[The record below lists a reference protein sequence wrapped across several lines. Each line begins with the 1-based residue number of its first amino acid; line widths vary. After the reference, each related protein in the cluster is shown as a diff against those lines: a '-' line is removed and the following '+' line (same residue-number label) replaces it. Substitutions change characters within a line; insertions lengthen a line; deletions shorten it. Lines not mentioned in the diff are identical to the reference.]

1 MVFEQYFDLLEQK
14 WSQVRQSQKEN
25 ILSAAQAV
33 SDSIASGGTI
43 FAFGCGHSALLA
55 QEIFYR
61 AGSLM
66 LVNVI
71 FGPGN
76 LLHERPVTLTSQM
89 ERLEGYSKL
98 LADANDIRSGDVV
111 IVISTSGRNP
121 VPIEMAIAAGDRGAT
136 VIALTSSL
144 YSGAVASRHPSGKKL
159 ADFAHITLDHMAEPG
174 DAVVE
179 IAGFPERV
187 GPTSGPIGAALL
199 HAVVVQAIANLL
211 ERGVQPPVFLSG
223 NLPGGDEHNARLL
236 QQYRDRIR
244 YL

>member
-1 MVFEQYFDLLEQK
+1 MTSEQYFDLLETK
-14 WSQVRQSQKEN
+14 WTQVRSSQKDS
-25 ILSAAQAV
+25 IVRAAQAI
-33 SDSIASGGTI
+33 SDSIASGGTV

-61 AGSLM
+61 AGGLI

-89 ERLEGYSKL
+89 ERIEGYSKL
-98 LADANDIRSGDVV
+98 LADANGVRPGDVV

-121 VPIEMAIAAGDRGAT
+121 VPIEMAIAARERGAT

-144 YSGAVASRHPSGKKL
+144 YSGAVESRHSSGKKL
-159 ADFAHITLDHMAEPG
+159 ADFAHITLDHLAEPG
-174 DAVVE
+174 DAVLQ
-179 IAGFPERV
+179 IPGLPEKI

-199 HAVVVQAIANLL
+199 HAVVVQAIANLQA
-211 ERGVQPPVFLSG
+211 RGIQPPVFLSG

-236 QQYRDRIR
+236 HQYRDRIH
-244 YL
+244 YM